1 MSSRVHRLLLVLV
14 LGVYL
19 LLTLAYGVVTPLFET
34 PDEHMHYFT
43 ADFIARER
51 RLPTIS
57 DPGLMRQEAAQ
68 PPLYYALASLI
79 VRGVSAFDA
88 TVYDGA
94 GQLWPNPKAD
104 PEDPRGENRATPPI
118 NVNMF
123 IHGPAE
129 AWPWRGYALAAH
141 LARALS
147 ALFGL
152 GTLLC
157 LYGAGRTVWPNA
169 PDRALL
175 AVTLVA
181 FLPQFAF
188 LHGAVTNDVAVT
200 FFCAAAIWQLLRITN
215 YELRMTNE
223 ERRDVA
229 GKSSL
234 VPRISHL
241 VSGRGAY
248 LLLGV
253 TIGLAML
260 SKTAG
265 LLLLLFCVAVVA
277 AHTWWRQNTLSP
289 TLSRGEREPPVPL
302 PPGGVRGG
310 SAGRLLRAA
319 GAAALVAGPA
329 LLLGG
334 WLLWRN
340 WVLYG
345 DPTAANQFVLMAG
358 GERPYTLRQ
367 VGHDMDR
374 VWTSLFARF
383 GWMNVQSPRW
393 VYGVWSAIA
402 GAAVLGGL
410 GGVVG
415 GWRGRRPRLS
425 LNWLFHPA
433 VLLAGWFAL
442 VAVAWLQFMLQ
453 TPADQ
458 GRLFYPALTTMALG
472 AAYGLS
478 RWPRP
483 WTQLAAVGL
492 ALLTSVYSLAV
503 VIPTAYAPAS
513 VVAAAPEGVS
523 SLGIVFPE
531 GFELVAATVDT
542 PVVRVGDWLWQTQ
555 YWRALPGHIDWAPLA
570 TFELFGRD
578 FHRIGYQVGY
588 HGRGNSPAT
597 LWPEG
602 ALVADRMGV
611 RVADDAPAPVE
622 AHLTLR
628 LTEEGERRDVGTVKV
643 IPAAWPEPAAP
654 VATLGEGIQLGA
666 AELSTTSAAPGDT
679 VEVRLRWQVA
689 APPGPD
695 LLHLFVHL
703 GDPTQAPLAQTD
715 GPVMGGQ
722 YPSRLWAVG
731 EVFDETVSLTLP
743 ADLPPGEYP
752 VSIGLYHFDSG
763 QRLPVTV
770 YGQRQPTDA
779 FNLGQLQIGR

>member
-1 MSSRVHRLLLVLV
+1 MSPRAHRLLLVLV
-14 LGVYL
+14 LGLYL
-19 LLTLAYGVVTPLFET
+19 LLALAYGIVTPLFET

-43 ADFIARER
+43 ADFIAREG

-79 VRGVSAFDA
+79 VRAVGAYDA
-88 TVYDGA
+88 TVYDGD
-94 GQLWPNPKAD
+94 GQLWPNPKSD
-104 PEDPRGENRATPPI
+104 PEDPRGENRAVPPI

-123 IHGPAE
+123 VHGPAE
-129 AWPWRGYALAAH
+129 VWPWRGYALAAH

-157 LYGAGRTVWPNA
+157 LYGAGRTVWPDA

-175 AVTLVA
+175 AVALVA

-200 FFCAAAIWQLLRITN
+200 FFCAAAIWQLLKITN
-215 YELRMTNE
+215 DELRMTND
-223 ERRDVA
+223 ERRDVVRGA
-229 GKSSL
+229 TFASRNSY
-234 VPRISHL
+234 L
-241 VSGRGAY
+241 VSGRTAH

-253 TIGLAML
+253 TVGLAIL

-265 LLLLLFCVAVVA
+265 LLLLVFCVAVVA
-277 AHTWWRQNTLSP
+277 AYAWRSSP
-289 TLSRGEREPPVPL
+289 DGF
-302 PPGGVRGG
+302 
-310 SAGRLLRAA
+310 GRWGRAA
-319 GAAALVAGPA
+319 GAAALVAAPA

-340 WVLYG
+340 WTLYG

-367 VGHDMDR
+367 VWHDMDR

-383 GWMNVQSPRW
+383 GWMNVQPPGW
-393 VYGVWSAIA
+393 VWAVWSAIA
-402 GAAVLGGL
+402 WAAVLGGL
-410 GGVVG
+410 WGMVG
-415 GWRGRRPRLS
+415 GLGGRRLRPS
-425 LNWLFHPA
+425 FDWLFHPA
-433 VLLAGWFAL
+433 VLLGGWLAL

-458 GRLFYPALTTMALG
+458 GRLFYPALTSLALG

-483 WTQLAAVGL
+483 WTQGAAVAL
-492 ALLTSVYSLAV
+492 ALLTSLYSLAV
-503 VIPTAYAPAS
+503 VIPAAYAPAP
-513 VVAAAPEGVS
+513 VVAAVPEGATP
-523 SLGIVFPE
+523 LNMTFPE
-531 GFELVAATVDT
+531 GFELVAAAIDT
-542 PVVRVGDWLWQTQ
+542 PVVRAGEWVWQTQ

-570 TFELFGRD
+570 YLELFGRD
-578 FHRIGYQVGY
+578 FHRIGWQIGY

-622 AHLTLR
+622 ARLTLR
-628 LTEEGERRDVGTVKV
+628 LSEEGERRDVGTVKV
-643 IPAAWPEPAAP
+643 IPAEWPATTAPLAA
-654 VATLGEGIQLGA
+654 LGEAIQLGA
-666 AELSTTSAAPGDT
+666 AELATTSAAPGET
-679 VEVRLRWQVA
+679 VEVRLRWQVV
-689 APPGPD
+689 APPGPN

-703 GDPTQAPLAQTD
+703 GDPSQAPLAQTD

-722 YPSRLWAVG
+722 YPARLWAAG

-752 VSIGLYHFDSG
+752 VNVGLYDFATG

-770 YGQRQPTDA
+770 DGQRQPNDA
-779 FNLGQLQIGR
+779 FTLGQLQIAP